1 MKNEGERRRGERRR
15 ERRRER
21 KGARKQGK
29 FLIEIRPRAAAAKWG
44 LPHWQGRGPRPLSA
58 KIIDIP
64 RSNVKR

>member
-29 FLIEIRPRAAAAKWG
+29 FLIGIRPRAAAAK
-44 LPHWQGRGPRPLSA
+44 
-58 KIIDIP
+58 
-64 RSNVKR
+64 